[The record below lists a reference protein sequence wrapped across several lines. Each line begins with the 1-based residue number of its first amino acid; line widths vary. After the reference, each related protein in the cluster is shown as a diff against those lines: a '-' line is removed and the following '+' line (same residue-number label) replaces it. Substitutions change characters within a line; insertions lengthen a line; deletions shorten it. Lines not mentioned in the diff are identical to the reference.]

1 MDFRHID
8 AFRAVM
14 LTRSSTK
21 AAQLLGTSQP
31 GISRLIADLERT
43 TQLTLFSRERGRLE
57 PTETAVELF
66 GEVQRRYA
74 GLDNIREF
82 ALSLRNPDEA
92 IIRAGSVMSFGLG
105 YFARAIAE
113 FHKTHPSI
121 RVALTT
127 GFSTEIRD
135 HVVART
141 LDLGI
146 VTDQVDLSETDA
158 ISIAKLPA
166 LCALPAQHPLARKSV
181 IHALDL
187 HGCNFISYEAADMI
201 RWGVDDLFREAGV
214 TPQVTAS
221 VRYSVNICTL
231 VREQVGVGLVHP
243 VAAYDFLE
251 SDGIVFRRFEPAMT
265 FHSIRI
271 KPRTPAASAQTEA
284 LLDALDRTLVKT
296 IADVEAHL

>member
-21 AAQLLGTSQP
+21 AAQFLGTSQP

-57 PTETAVELF
+57 PTETAIALF

-92 IIRAGSVMSFGLG
+92 IVRTGSVMSFGLG
-105 YFARAIAE
+105 FFARAIAE
-113 FHKTHPSI
+113 FHQTTPSI

-127 GFSTEIRD
+127 GFSAEIRD
-135 HVVART
+135 QVVART

-146 VTDQVDLSETDA
+146 VTDNVDLAETDA
-158 ISIAKLPA
+158 ISFAKLPA
-166 LCALPAQHPLARKSV
+166 LCAVPAQHPLARKKV
-181 IHALDL
+181 IRPLDL
-187 HGCNFISYEAADMI
+187 QDCDFISYEAVDML
-201 RWGVDDLFREAGV
+201 RWGIDDLFIEAGV
-214 TPQVTAS
+214 APQVKAS
-221 VRYSVNICTL
+221 VRYSVNVCTL

-243 VAAYDFLE
+243 IAAYDFLK
-251 SDGIVFRRFEPAMT
+251 SDGIVFRRFDPGFT
-265 FHSIRI
+265 FYSVCI
-271 KPRTPAASAQTEA
+271 KPRTPAASVHTEA
-284 LLDALDRTLVKT
+284 LFEALERVLAKT
-296 IADVEAHL
+296 IAEVEAQL

>member
-113 FHKTHPSI
+113 FHQDPSVHQS
-121 RVALTT
+121 RA
-127 GFSTEIRD
+127 D
-135 HVVART
+135 H
-141 LDLGI
+141 
-146 VTDQVDLSETDA
+146 
-158 ISIAKLPA
+158 
-166 LCALPAQHPLARKSV
+166 
-181 IHALDL
+181 
-187 HGCNFISYEAADMI
+187 
-201 RWGVDDLFREAGV
+201 
-214 TPQVTAS
+214 
-221 VRYSVNICTL
+221 
-231 VREQVGVGLVHP
+231 
-243 VAAYDFLE
+243 
-251 SDGIVFRRFEPAMT
+251 RF
-265 FHSIRI
+265 
-271 KPRTPAASAQTEA
+271 
-284 LLDALDRTLVKT
+284 LDRNSRSRGG
-296 IADVEAHL
+296 AHAGSGHRDRSG

>member
-57 PTETAVELF
+57 PTETAIELF

-92 IIRAGSVMSFGLG
+92 IVRAGSVMSFGLG

-113 FHKTHPSI
+113 LQRTSPSI

-127 GFSTEIRD
+127 GFSAEIRD
-135 HVVART
+135 QVVART

-146 VTDQVDLSETDA
+146 VTDNVDLAETDA
-158 ISIAKLPA
+158 MSFAKLPA
-166 LCALPAQHPLARKSV
+166 LCAVPEQHPLARKT
-181 IHALDL
+181 IIRPLDL
-187 HGCNFISYEAADMI
+187 HDCDFISYEASDMI
-201 RWGVDDLFREAGV
+201 RWGIDDLFSESGV
-214 TPQVTAS
+214 TPQVKAL
-221 VRYSVNICTL
+221 VRYSVNVCTL

-243 VAAYDFLE
+243 IAAYDFLQ
-251 SDGIVFRRFEPAMT
+251 SSGIVFRRFEPGFT
-265 FHSIRI
+265 FHSVRI
-271 KPRTPAASAQTEA
+271 KPRTPAASAHTEA
-284 LLDALDRTLVKT
+284 LVDALDRTLVQT
-296 IADVEAHL
+296 VAEVEARL